1 MRFLIGKKGLSIVE
15 YILGGSLV
23 LAVAGL
29 AVYGVITATSD
40 PVYGV
45 ITATSDQGAATETS
59 IDSMPAQPSW

>member
-40 PVYGV
+40 
-45 ITATSDQGAATETS
+45 QGAATETS